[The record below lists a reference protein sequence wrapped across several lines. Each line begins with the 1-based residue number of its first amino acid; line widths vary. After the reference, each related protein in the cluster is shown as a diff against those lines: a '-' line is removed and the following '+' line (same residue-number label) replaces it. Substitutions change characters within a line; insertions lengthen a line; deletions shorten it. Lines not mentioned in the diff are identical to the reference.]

1 MGDQKLA
8 YAICDF
14 LSRSIKNGTIKSD
27 DAEGIEVAIQ
37 CIGEAFGVS
46 YPENTELKA
55 AANLEQVF
63 NVFLKTQDQA
73 QPKKPQEQALPKK
86 AEKVVNKELAEE
98 LKGQGNKLLASKNF
112 AEAIVKYTEAIE
124 ADDTNAVYYSNRA
137 AAYSQ
142 QGNHDLA
149 AADAKQALTIN
160 PDYSK
165 AYSRLGHAE
174 YCLGNYQA
182 AVDAYTKG
190 SEMEPNNASIKQSLA
205 AAQQKLGSVA
215 RQAADPVGS
224 SPFGGMGG
232 MPDISQ
238 MMNDPNIM
246 NMAAKMM
253 SNPAVANMMSN
264 PAIANMMNGARNGG
278 GMPDIA
284 SLMNNPEIAQM
295 ASSLMSDPEAMN
307 TLMNNPAL
315 ANLAK
320 NLPKE

>member
-1 MGDQKLA
+1 MGDQKKLA

-14 LSRSIKNGTIKSD
+14 LSRNIKNGTIKSD

-63 NVFLKTQDQA
+63 NVFLKTQEQA
-73 QPKKPQEQALPKK
+73 QPKKK
-86 AEKVVNKELAEE
+86 EKVVNKELAED
-98 LKGQGNKLLASKNF
+98 LKSQGNKLLATKNY

-142 QGNHDLA
+142 QGNHELA
-149 AADAKQALTIN
+149 AQDAKQALKIN

-205 AAQQKLGSVA
+205 AAQQKLGSVS

-307 TLMNNPAL
+307 TLMSNPAL

>member
-1 MGDQKLA
+1 MGDQKKLA

-14 LSRSIKNGTIKSD
+14 LSRNIKNGTIKSED
-27 DAEGIEVAIQ
+27 SEGIEVAIQ
-37 CIGEAFGVS
+37 CIGEAFGVN

-63 NVFLKTQDQA
+63 QVFLKTQDQA
-73 QPKKPQEQALPKK
+73 QPKKAQQQAQK
-86 AEKVVNKELAEE
+86 EKVVNKELAEE

-112 AEAIVKYTEAIE
+112 AEAIVKYTEAID

-137 AAYSQ
+137 AAHSQ
-142 QGNHDLA
+142 QGSHDLA
-149 AADAKQALTIN
+149 AQDAKQALIIN
-160 PDYSK
+160 PEYSK

-182 AVDAYTKG
+182 AVDAYSKG

-224 SPFGGMGG
+224 TPFGGMGG

-238 MMNDPNIM
+238 MMSDPNIM

-253 SNPAVANMMSN
+253 SNPAVANMMNN
-264 PAIANMMNGARNGG
+264 PAIANMMSGTRNGG

-295 ASSLMSDPEAMN
+295 ASSLMSDPEAMS

-315 ANLAK
+315 ANMAK